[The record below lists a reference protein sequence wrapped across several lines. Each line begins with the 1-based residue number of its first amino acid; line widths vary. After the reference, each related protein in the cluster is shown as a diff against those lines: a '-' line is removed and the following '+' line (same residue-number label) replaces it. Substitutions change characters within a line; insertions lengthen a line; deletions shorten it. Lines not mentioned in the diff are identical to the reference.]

1 MILTTPNVFNP
12 SRFWRDATH
21 KVAYCYDELGGLLL
35 AQGFQ
40 IKAMYR
46 TYSDAFPPLSLQ
58 TLCDGPSPSVS
69 GCRLCQIDFGD
80 RGEEVERGKM
90 RIIFL
95 THSSDQGHR
104 FRVEQYFPYLIAH
117 QVEPKWQ
124 PLSGSWKERLILYRQ
139 LPSFDVVCIQR
150 RLLSPFEFYWIRKK
164 SSKVLFD
171 LDDAI
176 MYRSSS
182 SPRPHSLSRW
192 LKFRWMVKGS
202 DVVTVGNRF
211 LKNEVLKVDREKK
224 VFVIPTCIDTN
235 LYPQKKKISNRQE
248 IILGWIGTKGNL
260 KYLKKLEP
268 VFETIRQRFPQVKLK
283 IVSNDFYD
291 SSHLPIVKKP
301 WKLEDENEDLISFDI
316 GLMPLNDD
324 LWSRG
329 KCGLKIIQYLSVGV
343 PVVCTP
349 VGINSDIVKDGENG
363 FWATNHQE
371 WVDRLSTLIQN
382 PDLRYQMG
390 LKGIETVEREYSLR
404 VTSEKFFHV
413 LQSLVSG

>member
-1 MILTTPNVFNP
+1 
-12 SRFWRDATH
+12 
-21 KVAYCYDELGGLLL
+21 
-35 AQGFQ
+35 
-40 IKAMYR
+40 
-46 TYSDAFPPLSLQ
+46 
-58 TLCDGPSPSVS
+58 
-69 GCRLCQIDFGD
+69 
-80 RGEEVERGKM
+80 M

-104 FRVEQYFPYLIAH
+104 FRVEQYFPHLIAH

-139 LPSFDVVCIQR
+139 LPFFDVVCIQR

-171 LDDAI
+171 LDDAV

-202 DVVTVGNRF
+202 DVVIVGNQF

-224 VFVIPTCIDTN
+224 VFVIPTSIDTS
-235 LYPQKKKISNRQE
+235 LYPQKKKISERPE

-268 VFETIRQRFPQVKLK
+268 VFETLHQRFPQVKLK

-363 FWATNHQE
+363 FWATNDQE
-371 WVDRLSTLIQN
+371 WVDRLSTLILNQE
-382 PDLRYQMG
+382 LRSQMG
-390 LKGIETVEREYSLR
+390 LKGIETVEREYSLT
-404 VTSEKFFHV
+404 VTSEKFLQV
-413 LQSLVSG
+413 LQSLGRGER

>member
-1 MILTTPNVFNP
+1 
-12 SRFWRDATH
+12 
-21 KVAYCYDELGGLLL
+21 
-35 AQGFQ
+35 
-40 IKAMYR
+40 
-46 TYSDAFPPLSLQ
+46 
-58 TLCDGPSPSVS
+58 
-69 GCRLCQIDFGD
+69 
-80 RGEEVERGKM
+80 M

-124 PLSGSWKERLILYRQ
+124 PLSGSWKERVIIYRQ

-171 LDDAI
+171 LDDAV

-182 SPRPHSLSRW
+182 SPHPHSLSRW
-192 LKFRWMVKGS
+192 LKFRWMVRGS
-202 DVVTVGNRF
+202 DVVIVGNQF
-211 LKNEVLKVDREKK
+211 LRNEVLKVDQEKK
-224 VFVIPTCIDTN
+224 VFVIPTCIETN
-235 LYPQKKKISNRQE
+235 LYPQKKKISNRPE

-268 VFETIRQRFPQVKLK
+268 VFETLRQRFPQVKLK

-291 SSHLPIVKKP
+291 SLHLPTVKKP

-329 KCGLKIIQYLSVGV
+329 KCGLKIVQYLSVGV

-349 VGINSDIVKDGENG
+349 VGINSDIVQDGENG
-363 FWATNHQE
+363 FWAANHQE

-382 PDLRYQMG
+382 QNIRYQMG
-390 LKGIETVEREYSLR
+390 LKGIETVEREYSLA
-404 VTSEKFFHV
+404 VTSKKFFHV
-413 LQSLVSG
+413 LQSLGQGER

>member
-1 MILTTPNVFNP
+1 
-12 SRFWRDATH
+12 
-21 KVAYCYDELGGLLL
+21 
-35 AQGFQ
+35 
-40 IKAMYR
+40 
-46 TYSDAFPPLSLQ
+46 
-58 TLCDGPSPSVS
+58 
-69 GCRLCQIDFGD
+69 
-80 RGEEVERGKM
+80 M

-124 PLSGSWKERLILYRQ
+124 PLSGSWRKRLILYRQ
-139 LPSFDVVCIQR
+139 LPFFNVVCIQR
-150 RLLSPFEFYWIRKK
+150 RLLSPFEFYWIRKN

-171 LDDAI
+171 LDDAV

-182 SPRPHSLSRW
+182 SPRPHSLSRR

-202 DVVTVGNRF
+202 DVVTVGNQF
-211 LKNEVLKVDREKK
+211 LKNEVLKVDRGKN
-224 VFVIPTCIDTN
+224 VFVIPTCIDMN
-235 LYPQKKKISNRQE
+235 LYPHKKKISNSQE

-260 KYLKKLEP
+260 KYLKRLEP
-268 VFETIRQRFPQVKLK
+268 VFEIIRQRFPQAKLK

-291 SSHLPIVKKP
+291 SSHLSTIKKP
-301 WKLEDENEDLISFDI
+301 WKLEEENEDLISFDI

-343 PVVCTP
+343 PAVCTP
-349 VGINSDIVKDGENG
+349 VGINSDIIKDGGNG
-363 FWATNHQE
+363 FWATNDQE
-371 WVDRLSTLIQN
+371 WVDRLTTLIQN
-382 PDLRYQMG
+382 QELRYQMG
-390 LKGIETVEREYSLR
+390 LKGIETVEQEYSLG

-413 LQSLVSG
+413 LQSLDRGER

>member
-1 MILTTPNVFNP
+1 
-12 SRFWRDATH
+12 
-21 KVAYCYDELGGLLL
+21 
-35 AQGFQ
+35 
-40 IKAMYR
+40 
-46 TYSDAFPPLSLQ
+46 
-58 TLCDGPSPSVS
+58 
-69 GCRLCQIDFGD
+69 
-80 RGEEVERGKM
+80 M

-104 FRVEQYFPYLIAH
+104 FRVEQYFPFLIAH
-117 QVEPKWQ
+117 QIEPKWQ
-124 PLSGSWKERLILYRQ
+124 PHPGSWKERLLIYQQ
-139 LPSFDVVCIQR
+139 LPFFDVVCIQR

-182 SPRPHSLSRW
+182 SPHPHSISRW

-202 DVVTVGNRF
+202 DVVTVGNQF

-224 VFVIPTCIDTN
+224 VFVIPTSIDTN
-235 LYPQKKKISNRQE
+235 LYPQRKRISNREE

-268 VFETIRQRFPQVKLK
+268 VFETLKQKFPQVRLK

-291 SSHLPIVKKP
+291 SLHLPIIKKP
-301 WKLEDENEDLISFDI
+301 WKLEEENEDLISFDI

-324 LWSRG
+324 LWSKG

-343 PVVCTP
+343 PVVCNP
-349 VGINSDIVKDGENG
+349 VGINSDIVQDGENG

-382 PDLRYQMG
+382 QDLRYRMG
-390 LKGIETVEREYSLR
+390 LKGIETVEREYSLA

-413 LQSLVSG
+413 LQSLGRGESK